1 METYDNTSVSVETKE
16 ACAIETM
23 RYMLQNY
30 SVDNA
35 IPFEDAL
42 LLFTTSSTYQ
52 VLFDFDTLVWKEGPD
67 YLRSLFEQALVNNST
82 RHF

>member
-1 METYDNTSVSVETKE
+1 METYDNTAVSNETKE

-30 SVDNA
+30 AQDKG

-42 LLFTTSSTYQ
+42 LTFATSSTYQ
-52 VLFDFDTLVWKEGPD
+52 VLFDFETEVWKEGPD
-67 YLRSLFEQALVNNST
+67 YLRSLFDKALI
-82 RHF
+82 HK